1 MEMWFL
7 YPKEGIAISIYGL
20 PFAAM
25 WAVVNLACRAR
36 PHRCFARLDRVPLF
50 LRIALLGSRN
60 EGCIYNLPPHG
71 EVAICA
77 QPVVKRAEQHC
88 NGLRLSQFL
97 TEQPDRVGI
106 GCTS

>member
-1 MEMWFL
+1 VADLRTKPKPRHMEMWFL

-60 EGCIYNLPPHG
+60 EGCIYNLPPPWRGSHL
-71 EVAICA
+71 CA
-77 QPVVKRAEQHC
+77 AGGQ
-88 NGLRLSQFL
+88 
-97 TEQPDRVGI
+97 
-106 GCTS
+106 TSRTTL